1 MIIKTCLCKKNNAR
15 FFEKI
20 KKNIVI
26 FLFSLGVLI

>member
-20 KKNIVI
+20 KKKHSY